1 VRPTALEARELSV
14 SVDRSAAEVYERLS
28 PPGSFQKWSSWIAA
42 AAGPATLRVTE
53 RNSRGVLDYAVGL
66 PGGASLYVPL
76 RIVSRGEGC
85 ELVLTLFRQPEMSDE
100 RFAEQAEW
108 MTRDLRAAK
117 RLVEGARVVP
127 LPANL
132 PGAPDGRQRRK
143 ARSP

>member
-1 VRPTALEARELSV
+1 MRPTALEARELSV
-14 SVDRSAAEVYERLS
+14 PVDRSAAEVYERLS

-42 AAGPATLRVTE
+42 AAAGPATLRVTE

-66 PGGASLYVPL
+66 PSGASLYVPL
-76 RIVSRGEGC
+76 RIVARGESC

-100 RFAEQAEW
+100 GFAAQAEW

-132 PGAPDGRQRRK
+132 PGAPDGHQRGK
-143 ARSP
+143 A